1 MKHPARNDG
10 KMNIIR
16 EINRTG
22 KRGEMLRFVLVGGFC
37 TLLQYGFYVL
47 FVHVAGI
54 SVLASTVISYLLSLV
69 ANFFLSSLF
78 TFRSGPT
85 VRNGLGFALS
95 HLINL
100 GMQTGLVA
108 VFKGLNGATYALL
121 PALAICVPLNFLLV
135 RYAFRS
141 RLFGNRKKE
150 TISESIGGKSII
162 EHNP

>member
-85 VRNGLGFALS
+85 VRNGL
-95 HLINL
+95 INL

-108 VFKGLNGATYALL
+108 VFKGITGATYALL

>member
-69 ANFFLSSLF
+69 ANFFYPVCSHSDQGQLCGMAWVKSLF
-78 TFRSGPT
+78 KTN
-85 VRNGLGFALS
+85 VN
-95 HLINL
+95 
-100 GMQTGLVA
+100 
-108 VFKGLNGATYALL
+108 
-121 PALAICVPLNFLLV
+121 
-135 RYAFRS
+135 
-141 RLFGNRKKE
+141 KK
-150 TISESIGGKSII
+150 
-162 EHNP
+162 

>member
-78 TFRSGPT
+78 TFRSGANCAEWP
-85 VRNGLGFALS
+85 GFCIVS
-95 HLINL
+95 
-100 GMQTGLVA
+100 
-108 VFKGLNGATYALL
+108 
-121 PALAICVPLNFLLV
+121 
-135 RYAFRS
+135 S
-141 RLFGNRKKE
+141 D
-150 TISESIGGKSII
+150 
-162 EHNP
+162 